1 MANVEKPSPYKLKI
15 WFAYTPEERSYVLLR
30 GYQAGVLSSQD
41 LEPFLNTA
49 RLNHAT
55 NILFP
60 ILAFPLIKYGFY
72 DPLQSKILRRHPHSV
87 GLGLSGVALGAFWLL
102 WANWSPIYRNM
113 DKKREELLE
122 VIEKRIGPYMTQLN
136 DVLPRFW
143 TEGEVNRKIR
153 RLYNQRNGW
162 LTGYLYAYEEVSE
175 PLVDESSFAKLKKN
189 RIIR

>member
-1 MANVEKPSPYKLKI
+1 MTNVEKPSPYKLKI

-41 LEPFLNTA
+41 LEPFLSTA

-60 ILAFPLIKYGFY
+60 LLAFPFIKYGFH
-72 DPLQSKILRRHPHSV
+72 DLIQSRISRRHSSSV
-87 GLGLSGVALGAFWLL
+87 IFGLSGMVLGASWLL
-102 WANWSPIYRNM
+102 WVNWSPIYRKM
-113 DKKREELLE
+113 DQKREDLLG

-162 LTGYLYAYEEVSE
+162 LTGYLYAYEEVAE